1 MHVIASATIKQFADA
16 HKNAAAPLLS
26 WLRIVEQAAWN
37 NIADAQLVFP
47 HADAVRVDSGK
58 IVVVFNIKGNAYRL
72 ITAIHFNRGKVY
84 VLRLLTHAEYDK
96 NKWKAQL

>member
-1 MHVIASATIKQFADA
+1 MHVIASATIRQFADA

-26 WLRIVEQAAWN
+26 WLRIAEQAVWN
-37 NIADAQLVFP
+37 DITDVQAVFR
-47 HADAVRVDSGK
+47 HADAVKVGSGK
-58 IVVVFNIKGNAYRL
+58 IVIVFNIKGNAYRL

-96 NKWKAQL
+96 DKWKAQL

>member
-1 MHVIASATIKQFADA
+1 MHVIASATIRQFADK
-16 HKNAAAPLLS
+16 HKSAGASLLS

-37 NIADAQLVFP
+37 SIADVQLVFP
-47 HADAVRVDSGK
+47 HADTVKVGSGK
-58 IVVVFNIKGNAYRL
+58 NVVIFNVKGNAYRL

-96 NKWKAQL
+96 DKWKTQL